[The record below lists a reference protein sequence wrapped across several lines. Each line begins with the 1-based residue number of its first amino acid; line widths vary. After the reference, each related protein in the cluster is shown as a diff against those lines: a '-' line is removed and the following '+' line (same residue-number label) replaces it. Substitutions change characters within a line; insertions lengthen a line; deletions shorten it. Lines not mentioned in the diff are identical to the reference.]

1 MKAISF
7 DMRYLIYFI
16 IIMFA
21 NKCVAQTRVD
31 FRSFIPNSSL
41 RSVNESVIE
50 DLLDTTANR
59 FLSLAND
66 NRSALH
72 KAIKEEFDEAKMEDR
87 LKSYTYPSRLKKRDL
102 NIQFVDWT
110 EVHGLTSGDSVWNNT
125 MFTSL
130 IFIPVM
136 IEEMKGE
143 SVLTICFKVEFEI
156 SGEGP
161 LDGTNKEGKKF
172 SVKKLDMDAVNG
184 KEIN

>member
-1 MKAISF
+1 
-7 DMRYLIYFI
+7 MRYLIYFI
-16 IIMFA
+16 IILFA

-102 NIQFVDWT
+102 
-110 EVHGLTSGDSVWNNT
+110 
-125 MFTSL
+125 
-130 IFIPVM
+130 VM